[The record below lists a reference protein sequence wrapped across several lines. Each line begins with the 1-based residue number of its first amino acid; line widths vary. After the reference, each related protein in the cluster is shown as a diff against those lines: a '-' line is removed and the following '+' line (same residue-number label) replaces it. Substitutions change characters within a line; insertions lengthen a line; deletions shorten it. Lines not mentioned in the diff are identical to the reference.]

1 MNTTLPV
8 PSHQEWHNHTKHVKL
23 STGITMYYMEAGNPN
38 AERVSYTHLSL
49 DDHGIA
55 HQQRRND
62 LL

>member
-38 AERVSYTHLSL
+38 AEPLA
-49 DDHGIA
+49 A
-55 HQQRRND
+55 HPR
-62 LL
+62 LH